1 MFGHGNTKSV
11 ISNEEMNDIM
21 KIIRS
26 FEEVGV
32 LIKGTSETIKNKA
45 KERKGEFLRMLSRT
59 LGATL
64 LWNL

>member
-64 LWNL
+64 L